1 MYGFFSNHPD
11 IVQSQGTVSASE
23 ISCRLFSS
31 CSCGAPNDI
40 NYVYIYI
47 NIYIYLIVIDGKDWI
62 PTFFQWWF
70 TFPSIWGWLY
80 IHTHTYVCIYIYTYL
95 RVCMYPIVKKCHI
108 VILTIVIVMSVYSHC
123 IPLSNRPIV
132 KYDLPTSDTTR
143 KGKKQSPNR
152 LQLGSSHHI
161 MISYMFPIVHCQL
174 MIIGKFQ
181 LFP

>member
-1 MYGFFSNHPD
+1 MEKIGSL
-11 IVQSQGTVSASE
+11 
-23 ISCRLFSS
+23 LFSM
-31 CSCGAPNDI
+31 
-40 NYVYIYI
+40 VIYFS
-47 NIYIYLIVIDGKDWI
+47 IYLGM
-62 PTFFQWWF
+62 T
-70 TFPSIWGWLY
+70 
-80 IHTHTYVCIYIYTYL
+80 IHTHTYVCIYIYISACLY
-95 RVCMYPIVKKCHI
+95 VSHSKKKSHI

>member
-1 MYGFFSNHPD
+1 MEKIGSL
-11 IVQSQGTVSASE
+11 
-23 ISCRLFSS
+23 LFSM
-31 CSCGAPNDI
+31 
-40 NYVYIYI
+40 VIYFST
-47 NIYIYLIVIDGKDWI
+47 YLGM
-62 PTFFQWWF
+62 T
-70 TFPSIWGWLY
+70 
-80 IHTHTYVCIYIYTYL
+80 IHTHTYVCIYIYISACLY
-95 RVCMYPIVKKCHI
+95 VSHSKKKSHI